1 MKALAPILLILG
13 TLYTFYMT
21 TWYSWQSAYWTT
33 LGKAETVCY
42 CNVKSWTFVACLA
55 VSLLCWVW
63 YGITLW
69 RKKGY
74 GILTGVYAGVCGLL
88 YVGGILWLNWC

>member
-1 MKALAPILLILG
+1 MKVLAPILLILG
-13 TLYTFYMT
+13 TLYTFYMAS
-21 TWYSWQSAYWTT
+21 WYIWQSAYWASAR
-33 LGKAETVCY
+33 KVEAVCY
-42 CNVKSWTFVACLA
+42 CEAMFWIFAACLA

-74 GILTGVYAGVCGLL
+74 GTLVGVYVAVCGLL
-88 YVGGILWLNWC
+88 YASGILWLNW